1 MGGGDGEFD
10 FDLTGELSWRR
21 LLCVSKRGSS
31 RRVGSGGKLKFNE
44 SRNGMPPPL
53 LGRRIRT
60 GSGEWMATR
69 SECKSMLVGQKCRK
83 EYV

>member
-21 LLCVSKRGSS
+21 LLCVSKRSSS

-44 SRNGMPPPL
+44 SRNGMPPL
-53 LGRRIRT
+53 LGR
-60 GSGEWMATR
+60 
-69 SECKSMLVGQKCRK
+69 
-83 EYV
+83 